1 MCVGIGWQIFI
12 SKTLFFENICL
23 KMRNFCMFLIPFER
37 NLKRKRINEIGSRYL
52 TAEREVTCKQRKLV
66 RKSSE
71 KSLIFPVN
79 YKILREQVV
88 KDILFENLILVQIE
102 CWQRG

>member
-1 MCVGIGWQIFI
+1 
-12 SKTLFFENICL
+12 
-23 KMRNFCMFLIPFER
+23 MFLIPFER

-66 RKSSE
+66 RKNSE

-79 YKILREQVV
+79 LKFLREQVV
-88 KDILFENLILVQIE
+88 KDLLFENLILVQIE